1 MLNMLSRVS
10 WSTCAVFFLMNIT
23 AIDLNGQTG
32 PAGVGSAANNP
43 LWLKADAG
51 TSTTT
56 NGVALATWTDQSGNG
71 NTASQATA
79 TLQPLYKAN
88 VINGMP
94 AIQFDNTSGANADV
108 LVVPDNNSL
117 DNTNGLTI
125 FAVTQP
131 NTLDG
136 AARTIVSKRV
146 NVGNQ
151 ESYMVF
157 FLTSDKLNFDI
168 DGNGDRFATATTFV
182 ANTNYLIGMV
192 YDGTL
197 AAASRVRVFV
207 NETLDNASARSES
220 SNTIPNYAS
229 DITIGLTNVADGRPY
244 GGHIA
249 ELIIYRAAL
258 NAAERLVVSN
268 YLSAKYNISILA
280 ASDKYAGDLVA
291 NGDYDFE
298 VAGVGNDASGSNLS
312 VSSVMTGGLAMAQV
326 AGFQNND
333 YLIYGHQAGANI
345 LSADVGGMTGT
356 NNARWSRIWYFD
368 VTNAGANQS
377 VDLTFDLSDGGNP
390 ATPSVASNYVLLFR
404 AGQSG
409 NWTELTTGS
418 SIAGDRITFSAVTIS
433 NDGYYTI
440 GTRNKVNSP
449 LPVQVTAFSAQQT
462 EKGVEIKWRT
472 ETELNNDYFTV
483 ERSADG
489 EYFESILSVVG
500 AGTSSVSHHYAAID
514 RTPLSGTS
522 YYRLKQTD
530 QDGKFTHSGI
540 VAIEVGGNELIN
552 TIYPNPAREV
562 LHVNLSGQGDLA
574 QIRIFD
580 AMGRPIQYTY
590 TRNGALITIPTAEFN
605 RGLYVVQI
613 INGMTTHAVRVVLE

>member
-1 MLNMLSRVS
+1 MLTRWISEVS
-10 WSTCAVFFLMNIT
+10 VLCVFSLASVAT
-23 AIDLNGQTG
+23 TSVAQTG
-32 PAGVGSAANNP
+32 PGGVGTSAANP

-56 NGVALATWTDQSGNG
+56 NGAALSAWTDQSGNA
-71 NTASQATA
+71 NNAAQATPA
-79 TLQPLYKAN
+79 LQPLYKTN

-94 AIQFDNTSGANADV
+94 AIQFDNTAGANADV
-108 LVVPDNNSL
+108 LIIPDNNNL
-117 DNTNGLTI
+117 DNTSGLTI
-125 FAVTQP
+125 FAITQP

-136 AARTIVSKRV
+136 AARVIVSKRV

-249 ELIIYRAAL
+249 ELIIYRTAL
-258 NAAERLVVSN
+258 NVAERLVVSN
-268 YLSAKYNISILA
+268 YLSAKYNVSILA
-280 ASDKYAGDLVA
+280 ASDKYAGDLAV

-312 VSSVMTGGLAMAQV
+312 ASSAITGGLAIAQS

-333 YLIYGHQAGANI
+333 YLIYGHQSGANT
-345 LSADVGGMTGT
+345 LSGDVGGMTGT
-356 NNARWSRIWYFD
+356 NNARWSRIWYVD
-368 VTNAGANQS
+368 ITNAGASQ
-377 VDLTFDLSDGGNP
+377 VLDLTFDMSDSGNP
-390 ATPSVASNYVLLFR
+390 ITPTVASNYVLLYR

-409 NWTELTTGS
+409 NWTELTTAS
-418 SIAGDRITFSAVTIS
+418 SITGDRIAFTGVTLT

-440 GTRNKVNSP
+440 GTRNNANSP
-449 LPVQVTAFSAQQT
+449 LPIQLKSFAARVM
-462 EKGVEIKWRT
+462 EKGVELTWQT
-472 ETELNNDYFTV
+472 ETELDNDYFTV
-483 ERSADG
+483 ERSSEG
-489 EYFESILSVVG
+489 IQFETAIKVQG
-500 AGTSSVSHHYAAID
+500 AGTSTDSKEYTAVDYNV
-514 RTPLSGTS
+514 RQGTS

-530 QDGKFTHSGI
+530 KDGASSYSAI
-540 VAIEVGGNELIN
+540 VAVEIMEAHHPYTV
-552 TIYPNPAREV
+552 YPNPASEV
-562 LHVNLSGQGDLA
+562 VHISFRAGEAPDGLRILDVMGSSVQFEYVADEKG
-574 QIRIFD
+574 IRIPTSDFKPG
-580 AMGRPIQYTY
+580 MY
-590 TRNGALITIPTAEFN
+590 LI
-605 RGLYVVQI
+605 QI
-613 INGMTTHAVRVVLE
+613 IHGLTTTTARVVVK

>member
-1 MLNMLSRVS
+1 MLIRWISEVS
-10 WSTCAVFFLMNIT
+10 VLCVFSLT
-23 AIDLNGQTG
+23 VVATTVVAQTG
-32 PAGVGSAANNP
+32 PGGVGTSATNP

-56 NGVALATWTDQSGNG
+56 NGVALSAWTDQSGNA
-71 NTASQATA
+71 NNAAQATA
-79 TLQPLYKAN
+79 ALQPLYKTN

-94 AIQFDNTSGANADV
+94 AIQFDNTAGANADV
-108 LVVPDNNSL
+108 LVIPDNANL

-125 FAVTQP
+125 FAITQP

-136 AARTIVSKRV
+136 AARAIVSKRV

-168 DGNGDRFATATTFV
+168 DGNGDRFASATTFV
-182 ANTNYLIGMV
+182 TNTNYLIGMV

-207 NETLDNASARSES
+207 NETLDNASARTES

-249 ELIIYRAAL
+249 ELIIFRTAL
-258 NAAERLVVSN
+258 NVAERLVVSN

-280 ASDKYAGDLVA
+280 ASDKYAGDLAV

-312 VSSVMTGGLAMAQV
+312 ASSAVTGGLAVTQV
-326 AGFQNND
+326 SGFQNND

-345 LSADVGGMTGT
+345 LSTDVGGMTGT

-368 VTNAGANQS
+368 VTNAGANQTL
-377 VDLTFDLSDGGNP
+377 DLTFDLSDGGNP
-390 ATPSVASNYVLLFR
+390 ITPAVATNYVLLFR

-409 NWTELTTGS
+409 NWTELTTAS
-418 SIAGDRITFSAVTIS
+418 SIAGDRITFSGVAITT
-433 NDGYYTI
+433 DGYYTI
-440 GTRNKVNSP
+440 GTRNKTNSP
-449 LPVQVTAFSAQQT
+449 LPIQLKAFAARAM
-462 EKGVEIKWRT
+462 EKGVELTWQT

-483 ERSADG
+483 ERSSDG
-489 EYFESILSVVG
+489 IQFEFAIKVLG
-500 AGTSSVSHHYAAID
+500 AGTSTEPREYAVVDYNA
-514 RTPLSGTS
+514 RQGTS

-530 QDGKFTHSGI
+530 KDGAFTYSGI
-540 VAIEVGGNELIN
+540 VAVEIMEAHQPYTV
-552 TIYPNPAREV
+552 YPNPAGETINISFQAGEAPDRLRILDVMGSSVQFEYV
-562 LHVNLSGQGDLA
+562 TDETG
-574 QIRIFD
+574 IRI
-580 AMGRPIQYTY
+580 P
-590 TRNGALITIPTAEFN
+590 TRDFKP
-605 RGLYVVQI
+605 GLYLVQI
-613 INGMTTHAVRVVLE
+613 VQGLTTTTARVVVK

>member
-1 MLNMLSRVS
+1 MLNIVSRVS
-10 WSTCAVFFLMNIT
+10 WSVCTIFFLLNIT
-23 AIDLNGQTG
+23 AIDLMGQTG
-32 PAGVGSAANNP
+32 PAGVGSSANNP

-56 NGVALATWTDQSGNG
+56 NGTAVSTWTDQSGNG
-71 NTASQATA
+71 NTASQASA
-79 TLQPLYKAN
+79 ALQPLYKTN

-108 LVVPDNNSL
+108 LVIPDNNNL

-182 ANTNYLIGMV
+182 TNTNYLIGMT

-207 NETLDNASARSES
+207 NETLDNASARTES
-220 SNTIPNYAS
+220 SSTIPNYAS

-258 NAAERLVVSN
+258 NVAERLVVSN

-280 ASDKYAGDLVA
+280 ASDKYAGDLA
-291 NGDYDFE
+291 GNGDYDFE

-312 VSSVMTGGLAMAQV
+312 ASSAVTGGLAIAQV
-326 AGFQNND
+326 SGFQNND
-333 YLIYGHQAGANI
+333 YLIYGHQAGTNT
-345 LSADVGGMTGT
+345 LSGDVGGMTGT
-356 NNARWSRIWYFD
+356 NNARWSRIWYLD

-390 ATPSVASNYVLLFR
+390 ITPTVAANYVLLFR

-409 NWTELTTGS
+409 NWTELTTAS
-418 SIAGDRITFSAVTIS
+418 SIAGDRITFSGVAIT

-440 GTRNKVNSP
+440 GTRNNANSP
-449 LPVQVTAFSAQQT
+449 LPVQLTGFNARQT
-462 EKGVEIKWRT
+462 GDGVELNWQT
-472 ETELNNDYFTV
+472 ETELNNDHFTV

-489 EYFESILSVVG
+489 EYFENILSVGG
-500 AGTSSVSHHYAAID
+500 AGTSTAAHHYSAID
-514 RTPLSGTS
+514 RAPLSGTS

-530 QDGKFTHSGI
+530 QDGSFTHSGI
-540 VAIEVGGNELIN
+540 VAIDVSG
-552 TIYPNPAREV
+552 TDMTYAVYPNPARET
-562 LHVNLSGQGDLA
+562 LHVNLGGHADSA

-580 AMGRPIQYTY
+580 ALGQPIQFTY
-590 TRNGALITIPTAEFN
+590 TRNGTELTIPTPEFS

-613 INGMTTHAVRVVLE
+613 IDGMMTRTTRVVLE

>member
-1 MLNMLSRVS
+1 MFNIKCVVRSVYCGLF
-10 WSTCAVFFLMNIT
+10 VFIAFDGNLVY
-23 AIDLNGQTG
+23 AQTG
-32 PAGVGSAANNP
+32 PAGVGSSANNP

-56 NGVALATWTDQSGNG
+56 NGAALGTWTDQSGNG
-71 NTASQATA
+71 NTASQATSA
-79 TLQPLYKAN
+79 LQPLYKTN
-88 VINGMP
+88 VINGKP
-94 AIQFDNTSGANADV
+94 AIQFDNTAGANADV
-108 LVVPDNNSL
+108 LIIPDNNNL

-136 AARTIVSKRV
+136 AARSIVSKRV

-182 ANTNYLIGMV
+182 TNTNYLIGMV

-207 NETLDNASARSES
+207 NETLDNASARTES

-258 NAAERLVVSN
+258 NVAERLVVSN

-280 ASDKYAGDLVA
+280 ASDKYAGDLA
-291 NGDYDFE
+291 GNGDYDFE

-312 VSSVMTGGLAMAQV
+312 ASSAVTGGLTVTQV
-326 AGFQNND
+326 SGFQNND

-368 VTNAGANQS
+368 VTNAGANQTL
-377 VDLTFDLSDGGNP
+377 DITFDLSDGGNP
-390 ATPSVASNYVLLFR
+390 ITPTLAANYVLLFR

-409 NWTELTTGS
+409 NWTELTTAN
-418 SIAGDRITFSAVTIS
+418 SIAGDRITFSGVTIT

-440 GTRNKVNSP
+440 GTRNNANSP
-449 LPVQVTAFSAQQT
+449 LPVQLTGFSAQET
-462 EKGVEIKWRT
+462 EQGVELQWRT
-472 ETELNNDYFTV
+472 ETELNNDHFTV

-489 EYFESILSVVG
+489 EYFEGIQKVAG
-500 AGTSSVSHHYAAID
+500 AGTSTVSHTYSVVDAV
-514 RTPLSGTS
+514 PLTGTS

-530 QDGKFTHSGI
+530 QDGKVMYSGI
-540 VAIEVGGNELIN
+540 VAIEVMSTELGYAV
-552 TIYPNPAREV
+552 YPNPARET
-562 LHVNLSGQGDLA
+562 LHVKSGADTR
-574 QIRIFD
+574 IRIFD
-580 AMGRPIQYTY
+580 ALGQPIQFTSN
-590 TRNGALITIPTAEFN
+590 REGAQVTINTAEFK

-613 INGMTTHAVRVVLE
+613 IDGKTTRAVRVVLE